1 MARVN
6 PIPRERMTPEQRRVA
21 DAMSQMR
28 ANATLRGPH
37 GVWLHTPEVAAL
49 VAPMLRYLR
58 NEAPIPLRLS
68 ALAILVAA
76 RAWTA
81 QYAWLSHEKRARQ
94 GGLDPAVIDAIK
106 NRRTPVFANED
117 EAAVYGLTTELLD
130 KRAVSDATYARAL
143 AALGETT
150 LLYLTSLIGCYMM
163 VAVVLTTFQV
173 DVPPGETPP
182 LSE

>member
-6 PIPRERMTPEQRRVA
+6 PIPRERMTPEQRRVT
-21 DAMSQMR
+21 DDISRMR
-28 ANATLRGPH
+28 TNATLRGPH
-37 GVWLHTPEVAAL
+37 GVWIHTPEVAAL
-49 VAPMLRYLR
+49 VAPMLHYLR

-68 ALAILVAA
+68 ALAILTAA

-81 QYAWLSHEKRARQ
+81 QYAWFSHEKRARQ
-94 GGLDPAVIDAIK
+94 GGLDPAVIEAIK

-117 EAAVYGLTTELLD
+117 EAAVYALTMELLD
-130 KRAVSDATYARAL
+130 KRSVSDATYARAL
-143 AALGETT
+143 AALGEET

-182 LSE
+182 LSA